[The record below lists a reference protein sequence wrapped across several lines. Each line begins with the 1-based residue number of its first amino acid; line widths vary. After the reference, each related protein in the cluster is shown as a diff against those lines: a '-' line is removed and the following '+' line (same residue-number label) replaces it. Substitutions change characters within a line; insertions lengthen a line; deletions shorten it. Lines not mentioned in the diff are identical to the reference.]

1 MALNNIALPHI
12 AFLHIA
18 PTFAS
23 CDSTHNGIVTMC
35 TSLQLQLHSQL
46 LKQQLQKRSQLL
58 LSATIAA
65 SVSELLLHQLQQ

>member
-46 LKQQLQKRSQLL
+46 LKQQLQ
-58 LSATIAA
+58 
-65 SVSELLLHQLQQ
+65 